1 MTMPSTQD
9 CQGVARALMAV
20 AADPNRTDELYEV
33 LGEFCHGVRDRLNAL
48 KISLY
53 VANQSLGPEFE
64 RSWQE
69 IHDQYLVVEHFVD
82 QFQTVFR
89 PMSLNLMSVSLGR
102 LIDENRDHW
111 ERLVHNKGANLFW
124 SRPKA
129 DPEGRFDPM
138 RLTDALE
145 RFVSG
150 RTEEMLAG
158 TMVHVSWT
166 AEGDR
171 FRFSWDE
178 KTPAVSRT
186 HASGLLADGYRLG
199 NLVLPML
206 ARVMALHGGVASI
219 RSGDEFGMEL
229 RWPMIARDG
238 SESPRTETALDGASL
253 VARER

>member
-1 MTMPSTQD
+1 MPSTQD

-20 AADPNRTDELYEV
+20 AADPSRTDELYGV

-53 VANQSLGPEFE
+53 VANQSLSSEFG

-69 IHDQYLVVEHFVD
+69 IHEQYLGVEYFVD

-102 LIDENRDHW
+102 LIDENRDRW
-111 ERLVHNKGANLFW
+111 ERLVQSKGANLFW

-129 DPEGRFDPM
+129 DPVGTFDPM

-145 RFVSG
+145 RFVNS
-150 RTEEMLAG
+150 RADEILPG
-158 TMVHVSWT
+158 TMVHVSWS
-166 AEGDR
+166 AEGGR

-178 KTPAVSRT
+178 KNPAGNRTPAVS
-186 HASGLLADGYRLG
+186 LAGDGYRIS
-199 NLVLPML
+199 NMALPML
-206 ARVMALHGGVASI
+206 ARVMALHGGVVSV
-219 RSGDEFGMEL
+219 RSGDECGLEL
-229 RWPMIARDG
+229 RWPMIARETG
-238 SESPRTETALDGASL
+238 EPRRPASTADPAPA